1 MLETTNHLLLH
12 CSYTE
17 AVWNIVALSYSLSNY
32 EALGQSEDPGEWLQK
47 IAASRDRR
55 ERKQMIGILLTFW
68 WMVWKER
75 NRRIFDQ
82 LELPPNSLARL
93 IQETISVQH
102 LAWDSP
108 SI

>member
-1 MLETTNHLLLH
+1 
-12 CSYTE
+12 
-17 AVWNIVALSYSLSNY
+17 
-32 EALGQSEDPGEWLQK
+32 
-47 IAASRDRR
+47 
-55 ERKQMIGILLTFW
+55 
-68 WMVWKER
+68 MVWKER